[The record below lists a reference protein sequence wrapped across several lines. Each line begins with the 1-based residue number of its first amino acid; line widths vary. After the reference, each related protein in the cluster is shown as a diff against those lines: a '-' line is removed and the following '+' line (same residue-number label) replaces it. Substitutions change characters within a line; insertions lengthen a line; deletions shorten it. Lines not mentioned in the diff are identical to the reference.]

1 MLDKTQY
8 LTREGMQA
16 LEERLQEFINVKR
29 PEVAERLKRALEDGG
44 ELTENTEYEDAKNEQ
59 AFIEAEIARM
69 TLILRNAQLIDEEKL
84 THDHVQI
91 GSRVVIVEV
100 GTKEKEEYQVVG
112 SAEANP
118 LLGKISDES
127 PLGKALLGKKVG
139 EKVTVHAPAGE
150 TVFKI
155 EKIF

>member
-8 LTREGMQA
+8 LTKEGMQA
-16 LEERLQEFINVKR
+16 LEERLEEFIQVKR

-69 TLILRNAQLIDEEKL
+69 TLILRNAQLIDENKL
-84 THDHVQI
+84 TNDCVQI
-91 GSRVVIVEV
+91 GSRVVIVEA
-100 GTKEKEEYQVVG
+100 GTKEQEEYQVVG

-118 LLGKISDES
+118 LIGKISDES

-139 EKVTVHAPAGE
+139 DKVTVHAPAGE
-150 TVFKI
+150 TVFTIKKI
-155 EKIF
+155 W

>member
-8 LTREGMQA
+8 LTKEGMQA
-16 LEERLQEFINVKR
+16 LEERLEEFIQVKR

-69 TLILRNAQLIDEEKL
+69 TLILRNAQLIDENKL
-84 THDHVQI
+84 TNDCVQI
-91 GSRVVIVEV
+91 GSRVVIVEA
-100 GTKEKEEYQVVG
+100 GTKEQEEYQVVG

-118 LLGKISDES
+118 LIGKISDES
-127 PLGKALLGKKVG
+127 PLGKALLGKKIG
-139 EKVTVHAPAGE
+139 DKVTVHAPAGE
-150 TVFKI
+150 TVFTIKKI
-155 EKIF
+155 W